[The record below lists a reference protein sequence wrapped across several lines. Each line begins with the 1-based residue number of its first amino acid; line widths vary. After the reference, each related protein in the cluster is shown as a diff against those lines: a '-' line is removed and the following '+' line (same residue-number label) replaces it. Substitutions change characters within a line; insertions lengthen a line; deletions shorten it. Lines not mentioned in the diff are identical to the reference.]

1 MACAYRGGIVRP
13 GEHGGYPVAELDHG
27 ICVAA
32 EPPAAAQQVQ
42 AFGPEAFGRV
52 VVARMTGII
61 DLAAGAQGGDF
72 LRLPLRRV
80 VFPQDEHRVRIVGV
94 FGAQRQRRARA
105 VYQARRA
112 GRRVD
117 RNRPDMRRRVGP
129 CGHHFADH
137 VAQAVE
143 IILRMLAEARFRR
156 GAVFLS
162 APARVAEYR
171 VGDCFACRGIHQ
183 KGTHGIRAVVDAYD
197 VCFLHGLLGVDRV
210 FLRLVPAPF
219 RRAGNAK
226 GKIILFFLCLFYAL
240 LFLFLYYCV
249 FYRFCLFFICF
260 RVCF

>member
-1 MACAYRGGIVRP
+1 M
-13 GEHGGYPVAELDHG
+13 
-27 ICVAA
+27 
-32 EPPAAAQQVQ
+32 
-42 AFGPEAFGRV
+42 
-52 VVARMTGII
+52 VARMAGII

-80 VFPQDEHRVRIVGV
+80 VFPQDEHRVRVVGV

-105 VYQARRA
+105 VYQTRRA

-137 VAQAVE
+137 VAQAIE

-197 VCFLHGLLGVDRV
+197 VCFLHGSLGVDRV

-240 LFLFLYYCV
+240 LFLFFVLLCVLLFLFVFYMLPCV
-249 FYRFCLFFICF
+249 FLKYLLGQY
-260 RVCF
+260 

>member
-1 MACAYRGGIVRP
+1 MRRGGAA
-13 GEHGGYPVAELDHG
+13 GCHAAGAG
-27 ICVAA
+27 IW
-32 EPPAAAQQVQ
+32 PRSI
-42 AFGPEAFGRV
+42 GRV

-143 IILRMLAEARFRR
+143 IILRMLAEACLRR

-171 VGDCFACRGIHQ
+171 VGDCFACRGIRQ
-183 KGTHGIRAVVDAYD
+183 KGAHGIRAVVDAYD
-197 VCFLHGLLGVDRV
+197 VCFLHGLFGVDRV
-210 FLRLVPAPF
+210 FAVGSGSIPAG
-219 RRAGNAK
+219 RNTK
-226 GKIILFFLCLFYAL
+226 VKLFYSFYVYFML
-240 LFLFLYYCV
+240 YYFFFLYYCV
-249 FYRFCLFFICF
+249 FYSFCLFLLCF
-260 RVCF
+260 HVHF

>member
-1 MACAYRGGIVRP
+1 MA
-13 GEHGGYPVAELDHG
+13 
-27 ICVAA
+27 
-32 EPPAAAQQVQ
+32 
-42 AFGPEAFGRV
+42 
-52 VVARMTGII
+52 GII

-80 VFPQDEHRVRIVGV
+80 VFPQDEHRVRVVGV

-105 VYQARRA
+105 VYQTRRA

-137 VAQAVE
+137 VAQAIE

-197 VCFLHGLLGVDRV
+197 VCFLHGSLGVDRV

-226 GKIILFFLCLFYAL
+226 VKLFYSFCAYFMLYYFFFFVLLCVL
-240 LFLFLYYCV
+240 LFLFVFYMLPCV
-249 FYRFCLFFICF
+249 FLKYLLGQY
-260 RVCF
+260 